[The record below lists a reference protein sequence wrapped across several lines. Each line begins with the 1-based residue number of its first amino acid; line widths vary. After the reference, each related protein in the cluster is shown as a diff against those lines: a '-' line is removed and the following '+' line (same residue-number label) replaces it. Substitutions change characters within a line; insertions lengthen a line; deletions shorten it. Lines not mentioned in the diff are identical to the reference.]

1 MVLACVLFVIGLL
14 MLYYGA
20 EWLVKGASSLARS
33 LGLTPLVIGLT
44 VVAFGT
50 SAPELVVSIISSF
63 QEKSMIAVGN
73 VVGSN
78 ICNIALVLGL
88 ASLFMPIKSN
98 ESVVKRDIPIMLGI
112 SLYLML
118 ISLNS
123 TIGRLE
129 GATLL
134 CGIIIY
140 VCLNYYYAVKGTK
153 QASSREKFSKEL
165 AAEDVEHIPSRA
177 RQIALIVA
185 GILFVVAGAQ
195 VLIDSAVKIMHTFG
209 ISEKFIGLT
218 VVALGTSLPELLG
231 GKKAYS
237 PAFYSTGI
245 FIVSILIGMGA
256 GLITGCIGAGGGFI
270 IAPALMSAGIKG
282 ILAVGTDLFH
292 IFAKA
297 IMGSVI
303 HRKLGNVSVPL
314 AIVFLIGAIIG
325 ATAGGVLNR
334 VLYEIN
340 PVLSDAFITTVYSL
354 MLGFL
359 GTYALIDFLKA
370 RKAPGT
376 ADEGAH
382 GGKSEGADMGGLP
395 KKLQAVKIPPLVKF
409 DFDLVPGGRGI
420 SWVFLVLS
428 GALVGLAA
436 GIMGVGGGFLTFP
449 IFVYVLGVSSMT
461 TVGTDIFQIVFTAG
475 YASISQYAIYG
486 FIFYTLAMGML
497 LGSLLGIQV
506 GALVTKVVPGIT
518 IRGFYAMAVLAG
530 FINRIFA
537 LPAKLNAMDVIKI
550 DPGTASVLES
560 IGVWAFFIVIGVFS
574 VWVIGT
580 FLTNIPKLKGEEV

>member
-1 MVLACVLFVIGLL
+1 MKFFREWGRFMMMGARAHAVWEMDVSRTILGDRKRLILLGLL
-14 MLYYGA
+14 
-20 EWLVKGASSLARS
+20 
-33 LGLTPLVIGLT
+33 T
-44 VVAFGT
+44 VPIIWGGIAF
-50 SAPELVVSIISSF
+50 A
-63 QEKSMIAVGN
+63 
-73 VVGSN
+73 
-78 ICNIALVLGL
+78 
-88 ASLFMPIKSN
+88 
-98 ESVVKRDIPIMLGI
+98 D
-112 SLYLML
+112 
-118 ISLNS
+118 
-123 TIGRLE
+123 
-129 GATLL
+129 
-134 CGIIIY
+134 
-140 VCLNYYYAVKGTK
+140 
-153 QASSREKFSKEL
+153 
-165 AAEDVEHIPSRA
+165 
-177 RQIALIVA
+177 QINTA
-185 GILFVVAGAQ
+185 
-195 VLIDSAVKIMHTFG
+195 
-209 ISEKFIGLT
+209 
-218 VVALGTSLPELLG
+218 LPELLG

-245 FIVSILIGMGA
+245 FIVSILIGLGA

-325 ATAGGVLNR
+325 ATVGGVINR

-340 PVLSDAFITTVYSL
+340 PVLSDAFITTIYSL

-359 GTYALIDFLKA
+359 GMYAMTDFLRA
-370 RKAPGT
+370 RKADKGIHAPHGGG
-376 ADEGAH
+376 DAH
-382 GGKSEGADMGGLP
+382 GGRAEGAEMGNLP
-395 KKLQAVKIPPLVKF
+395 RRLQSMKIPPMVKF
-409 DFDLVPGGRGI
+409 DYDLAPGGRSI

-449 IFVYVLGVSSMT
+449 IFVYMLGVSSMT

-475 YASISQYAIYG
+475 YAAISQYAIYG

-497 LGSLLGIQV
+497 LGSLVGIQI
-506 GALVTKVVPGIT
+506 GAMVTKVVRGIT

-530 FINRIFA
+530 FVNRIFA
-537 LPAKLNAMDVIKI
+537 LPGKLGEMDVIPI
-550 DPGTASVLES
+550 SRQTGAILET
-560 IGVWAFFIVIGVFS
+560 IGVWAFFIVIGGFS

-580 FLTNIPKLKGEEV
+580 FLGNIRVLKGEEVES

>member
-1 MVLACVLFVIGLL
+1 MNFFRQWGRFMMAGTRVFAEWEIRNAYTILNDRKRMLMLGLL
-14 MLYYGA
+14 LIPVLLGGVVFAEQIGGA
-20 EWLVKGASSLARS
+20 
-33 LGLTPLVIGLT
+33 
-44 VVAFGT
+44 
-50 SAPELVVSIISSF
+50 
-63 QEKSMIAVGN
+63 
-73 VVGSN
+73 
-78 ICNIALVLGL
+78 
-88 ASLFMPIKSN
+88 
-98 ESVVKRDIPIMLGI
+98 
-112 SLYLML
+112 
-118 ISLNS
+118 
-123 TIGRLE
+123 
-129 GATLL
+129 
-134 CGIIIY
+134 
-140 VCLNYYYAVKGTK
+140 
-153 QASSREKFSKEL
+153 
-165 AAEDVEHIPSRA
+165 
-177 RQIALIVA
+177 
-185 GILFVVAGAQ
+185 
-195 VLIDSAVKIMHTFG
+195 
-209 ISEKFIGLT
+209 
-218 VVALGTSLPELLG
+218 LPDLLG

-245 FIVSILIGMGA
+245 FIVSILIGLGA

-314 AIVFLIGAIIG
+314 AVVFLLGAIIG
-325 ATAGGVLNR
+325 ATVGGLINR

-340 PVLSDAFITTVYSL
+340 PVLSDAFITTVYAG

-359 GTYALIDFLKA
+359 GIYAMLDYLNA
-370 RKAPGT
+370 RKGAA
-376 ADEGAH
+376 ADAGAH
-382 GGKSEGADMGGLP
+382 GGKDEGTEMGNLP
-395 KKLQAVKIPPLVKF
+395 KKLQAMKVPPMVRF
-409 DFDLVPGGRGI
+409 DHDIVPGGRAI

-497 LGSLLGIQV
+497 LGSLLGIQI
-506 GALVTKVVPGIT
+506 GAMVTKVVKGIT

-530 FINRIFA
+530 FVNRIFA
-537 LPAKLNAMDVIKI
+537 LPAKLGEMGVIPISPGLGKI
-550 DPGTASVLES
+550 LET
-560 IGVWAFFIVIGVFS
+560 IGIWAFFIVISGFG

-580 FLTNIPKLKGEEV
+580 FLTNIRKLKGEGGVHS